1 MAIITKRSGLQA
13 NDQNRELSV
22 FTVTDSAKEELKR
35 IVESRSIEAGRCL
48 RLAVQ
53 PTWPG
58 PGDFGIVIDHEK
70 AEDHAVALRGTKILL
85 LQEQMLPQLDESI
98 LDYKDT
104 PEGARFTLDVY

>member
-1 MAIITKRSGLQA
+1 M
-13 NDQNRELSV
+13 

-35 IVESRSIEAGRCL
+35 IVEARSIEVGRCL

-53 PTWPG
+53 PAWPG
-58 PGDFGIVIDHEK
+58 PGDFGIVIDDEK
-70 AEDHAVALRGTKILL
+70 AEDHTIAHRGAKILL
-85 LQEQMLPQLDESI
+85 LNEQMLPQLDKSI

>member
-1 MAIITKRSGLQA
+1 
-13 NDQNRELSV
+13 
-22 FTVTDSAKEELKR
+22 
-35 IVESRSIEAGRCL
+35 
-48 RLAVQ
+48 
-53 PTWPG
+53 
-58 PGDFGIVIDHEK
+58 VIDHEK

>member
-1 MAIITKRSGLQA
+1 M
-13 NDQNRELSV
+13 

-35 IVESRSIEAGRCL
+35 IVEARKIEAGRGL

-58 PGDFGIVIDHEK
+58 PGDFGIVIDDEK
-70 AEDHAVALRGTKILL
+70 ADDHAVTLRGTKILL
-85 LQEQMLPQLDESI
+85 LELQFIPQLDKAI
-98 LDYKDT
+98 LDYKTD

>member
-1 MAIITKRSGLQA
+1 MAIITKRSGPQA
-13 NDQNRELSV
+13 NDQNWELSV

-53 PTWPG
+53 PAWPG

-70 AEDHAVALRGTKILL
+70 AEDHAVALRGTKVLL

>member
-1 MAIITKRSGLQA
+1 MFNI
-13 NDQNRELSV
+13 
-22 FTVTDSAKEELKR
+22 TDSAKEELKR
-35 IVESRSIEAGRCL
+35 IIESRSIEVGRCL

-58 PGDFGIVIDHEK
+58 PGDFGIVIDDEK
-70 AEDHAVALRGTKILL
+70 AEDFTVTLRGTKVLL
-85 LQEQMLPQLDESI
+85 LQEQMLPQLDKSI